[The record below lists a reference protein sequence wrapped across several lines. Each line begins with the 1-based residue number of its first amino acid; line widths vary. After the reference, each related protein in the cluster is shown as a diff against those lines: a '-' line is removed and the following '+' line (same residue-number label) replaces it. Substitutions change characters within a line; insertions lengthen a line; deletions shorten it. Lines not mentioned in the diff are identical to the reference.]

1 MAWGRILDGQYMLI
15 DWVTQMSFLAHV
27 SYHSYLKSYLVR
39 QKNGENHILPAIPSF
54 QYNKIGNVFM
64 P

>member
-1 MAWGRILDGQYMLI
+1 MFMAWAIHAYWLGHTDEFFSSCFLSLIFKILFGS
-15 DWVTQMSFLAHV
+15 T
-27 SYHSYLKSYLVR
+27 
-39 QKNGENHILPAIPSF
+39 KNGDNHILPAIPNF